1 MIWVK
6 GLSESLANLL
16 VYLRSLLKLTRT
28 DGAMQLI
35 RGLHNLQTDPRG
47 CVVTIGN
54 FDGVHLGHQEVLAQ
68 VADKAAELHL
78 PSVLMT
84 FEPYPSEFFQQGE
97 IPPRLTR
104 FREKM
109 EVLRRFSIE
118 RVLNLSFNDAL
129 CSLTAEEF
137 IRQIL
142 VERLAVRYLVIG
154 DDFRF
159 GKGRAGDFAL
169 LKAAGAEYGFEVASM
184 HTFELMGDRVS
195 STRIRSALLNGE
207 LGFAEQLL
215 GRPYR
220 MSGRVAHGDKR
231 GRTIGFPTA
240 NIHLHRKASPVRGVY
255 AVEMYG
261 LAGEPVSGVANVGIR
276 PTVNGTR
283 AQLEVHLFGFRDEI
297 YGRHVQVEFRKK
309 LRDEQKFDSF
319 DALKAQIEKD
329 ALEAK
334 DFFKI

>member
-1 MIWVK
+1 
-6 GLSESLANLL
+6 
-16 VYLRSLLKLTRT
+16 
-28 DGAMQLI
+28 MQLI
-35 RGLHNLQTDPRG
+35 RGIHNLIPFPRG

-68 VADKAAELHL
+68 VVDKAAQLSL

-84 FEPYPSEFFQQGE
+84 FEPYPSEYFQQE
-97 IPPRLTR
+97 NLPPRLTR
-104 FREKM
+104 FREKI
-109 EVLRRFSIE
+109 EVLRRFAVDH
-118 RVLNLSFNDAL
+118 VLNLRFNDWL
-129 CSLTAEEF
+129 CNLSADEF

-142 VERLAVRYLVIG
+142 VERLQVKYLVIG

-159 GKGRAGDFAL
+159 GKGRSGDFAML
-169 LKAAGAEYGFEVASM
+169 AEAGKRFGFEVARM
-184 HTFELMGDRVS
+184 HTFEIGAERVS
-195 STRIRSALLNGE
+195 STRIRQALGGGD

-240 NIHLHRKASPVRGVY
+240 NIHLHRRASPVSGVY

-261 LAGEPVSGVANVGIR
+261 LPGEPVAGVANVGIR

-283 AQLEVHLFGFRDEI
+283 AQLEVHLFDFSADI
-297 YGRHVQVEFRKK
+297 YGRHVQVEFRRK
-309 LRDEQKFDSF
+309 LREEQRFESF
-319 DALKAQIEKD
+319 EALKAQIETD
-329 ALEAK
+329 ARQARE
-334 DFFKI
+334 FFKIA

>member
-1 MIWVK
+1 
-6 GLSESLANLL
+6 
-16 VYLRSLLKLTRT
+16 
-28 DGAMQLI
+28 MQLI
-35 RGLHNLQTDPRG
+35 RGLHNLQADPRG

-68 VADKAAELHL
+68 VADKAAELNL

-84 FEPYPSEFFQQGE
+84 FEPYPSEFFLQGE

-109 EVLRRFSIE
+109 EVLRRFSID
-118 RVLNLSFNDAL
+118 RVLNLRFDQRL
-129 CSLTAEEF
+129 CSLEADEF

-142 VERLAVRYLVIG
+142 VDKLHARYVVIG

-159 GKGRAGDFAL
+159 GKGRSGDFAM
-169 LKAAGAEYGFEVASM
+169 LKAAGKRHGFEVATM
-184 HTFELMGDRVS
+184 HTFGILGDRVS
-195 STRIRSALLNGE
+195 STRIRGALLNGE
-207 LGFAEQLL
+207 LNFAEQLL

-240 NIHLHRKASPVRGVY
+240 NIHLHRKASPVSGVY

-261 LAGEPVSGVANVGIR
+261 IDGEPVPGVANVGIR

-283 AQLEVHLFGFRDEI
+283 AQLEVHLFGFDDEI
-297 YGRHVQVEFRKK
+297 YGRHVQVEFRHR
-309 LRDEQKFDSF
+309 LRDEKRFESF
-319 DALKAQIEKD
+319 EALKTQIEKD
-329 ALEAK
+329 AQEAK
-334 DFFKI
+334 EFFNITF

>member
-1 MIWVK
+1 
-6 GLSESLANLL
+6 
-16 VYLRSLLKLTRT
+16 
-28 DGAMQLI
+28 MQLI
-35 RGLHNLQTDPRG
+35 RGLHNLQSDPRG

-68 VADKAAELHL
+68 VADKAAELQL
-78 PSVLMT
+78 PSMLMT
-84 FEPYPSEFFQQGE
+84 FEPYPSEFFQHGE

-104 FREKM
+104 FREKI
-109 EVLRRFSIE
+109 EVLRRYAIDK
-118 RVLNLSFNDAL
+118 VLNLRFDDGL
-129 CSLTAEEF
+129 CSLTAEAF
-137 IRQIL
+137 IQQIL
-142 VERLAVRYLVIG
+142 VDKLAARYVVIG

-159 GKGRAGDFAL
+159 GKGRKGDFDL
-169 LKAAGAEYGFEVASM
+169 LKRAGEQHGFEVASM
-184 HTFELMGDRVS
+184 HTFEIMGARVS